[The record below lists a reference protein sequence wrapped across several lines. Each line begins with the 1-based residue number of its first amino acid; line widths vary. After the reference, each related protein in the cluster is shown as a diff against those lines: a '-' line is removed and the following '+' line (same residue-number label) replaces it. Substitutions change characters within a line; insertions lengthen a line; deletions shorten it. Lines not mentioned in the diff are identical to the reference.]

1 MQNLKKLQSL
11 FFVVVGLVAL
21 SGCNNGKTSESVMSE
36 QNAQACT
43 SATVKNQYVVGWED
57 GTYSIENA
65 TSDDDFRKNFVNK
78 KLALIRH
85 VDRDYKIQLQV
96 NQNSEVTVQAAGGL
110 NWGPTKVEASS
121 VWSQGFQG
129 QNIKVGVVDGMVD
142 ATHSQLAPN
151 VVSVTQF
158 NNEAN
163 DPVRNK
169 HGSHVSG
176 IIAADPNMGP
186 VTGVAPKAKIIGGQF
201 IDNAGGGSLGEAI
214 LAMNHVANQGAKIIN
229 MSWGGAPCV
238 QNLKSAMEQLS
249 AQNILLVTAAGNEG
263 INLDYSPSY
272 PAAFGVLN
280 QINVAATTVDDM
292 MIYFSNRGF
301 RTVNIAAPGVGIY
314 STVPTN
320 KIEAMD
326 GTSMAAP
333 LVSGVAA
340 LLFSAEPTASAQQV
354 KLAILNSVDT
364 PMAGLQV
371 SSRGRI
377 NARKA
382 LDQLRLILSSK

>member
-1 MQNLKKLQSL
+1 
-11 FFVVVGLVAL
+11 
-21 SGCNNGKTSESVMSE
+21 
-36 QNAQACT
+36 
-43 SATVKNQYVVGWED
+43 
-57 GTYSIENA
+57 
-65 TSDDDFRKNFVNK
+65 
-78 KLALIRH
+78 
-85 VDRDYKIQLQV
+85 
-96 NQNSEVTVQAAGGL
+96 
-110 NWGPTKVEASS
+110 
-121 VWSQGFQG
+121 
-129 QNIKVGVVDGMVD
+129 
-142 ATHSQLAPN
+142 
-151 VVSVTQF
+151 
-158 NNEAN
+158 
-163 DPVRNK
+163 
-169 HGSHVSG
+169 
-176 IIAADPNMGP
+176 
-186 VTGVAPKAKIIGGQF
+186 
-201 IDNAGGGSLGEAI
+201 
-214 LAMNHVANQGAKIIN
+214 
-229 MSWGGAPCV
+229 
-238 QNLKSAMEQLS
+238 MEQLS